1 PFSPYPAPP
10 SLPPQPWAM
19 PSAPPSLPTEP
30 WAMPSAPPS
39 LPTEPWA
46 MPSAPSTT
54 APSSSSAPPLSPE
67 AFTDFQSPPQQPQSG
82 GGLSVGVI
90 AGIAVGAVM
99 LLIIGVLLWW
109 RIQKK
114 RAAHGA
120 VTSCEHTEGH
130 GMKEDPE
137 EEAAAMAAVA
147 AAAPLPPAPAA
158 AMVVQDKD
166 VVVEMGLEMEKNAAR
181 PHVCQEYPLEEL
193 ERATG
198 KWAEENRIGSGSFG
212 DVYKGVSPQSGSQ
225 MWAVKRARVLS
236 NDFLTE

>member
-1 PFSPYPAPP
+1 NLNETKVTCPPDSTPCVVQQNPQSVFCLTCPSFCITCGPFSPYPAPP

-120 VTSCEHTEGH
+120 
-130 GMKEDPE
+130 
-137 EEAAAMAAVA
+137 
-147 AAAPLPPAPAA
+147 
-158 AMVVQDKD
+158 
-166 VVVEMGLEMEKNAAR
+166 
-181 PHVCQEYPLEEL
+181 
-193 ERATG
+193 
-198 KWAEENRIGSGSFG
+198 
-212 DVYKGVSPQSGSQ
+212 
-225 MWAVKRARVLS
+225 
-236 NDFLTE
+236 